1 MDPQKPS
8 DDSDNHYALPN
19 RNGKVIQPLD
29 GSLQPVTPVTSNSAA
44 DLIRSKLDTLYN
56 DEPKAKEE
64 LTEAEAVKHRSKHQQ
79 FMYDLS
85 NSGKS
90 LAEIQTAWHQYYVAL
105 PNNEKH
111 EVWQEFYA
119 NHNQAR
125 TTTPESVDPEPTQ
138 PTKKPATTH
147 KKKTKRPD
155 TRSLHEVKQELLG
168 KVQTRRKLTHKD
180 HLRSLMFGLSMGL
193 LTLFILLFGL
203 FNERFIAPFITPSRA
218 VSQTPIIIDPTN
230 AAVSSDPKIII
241 PKINVE
247 IPVIYDEPTINEA
260 AIQRALEKGVV
271 HYPTTSNPG
280 EIGNGVIFGHS
291 ANNILNH
298 GKYKFAFVLLKRLEP
313 GDTFY
318 IQKDGKRYAY
328 KVFDKKIVPPTD
340 VSVLYPSFPEKPAT
354 FTLITCD
361 PPGTSLNRLV
371 VTGEQVTPDPK
382 NNAASTATHTNT
394 QPKILPS
401 NSETL
406 WQRIKNWF

>member
-1 MDPQKPS
+1 MTTPDPTDK
-8 DDSDNHYALPN
+8 DNHYALPN

-29 GSLQPVTPVTSNSAA
+29 ESLAPAAPVTANAAA
-44 DLIRSKLDTLYN
+44 DLIRAKLNSLYV

-64 LTEAEAVKHRSKHQQ
+64 LAEAEAAKHRSKHQQ

-85 NSGKS
+85 HSGKS
-90 LAEIQTAWHQYYVAL
+90 LAEIQTSWHQYYVNL

-119 NHNQAR
+119 NHNQA
-125 TTTPESVDPEPTQ
+125 TQHHAKPQ
-138 PTKKPATTH
+138 PTAEDKPQSKTH
-147 KKKTKRPD
+147 KKTPKKASIRNVED
-155 TRSLHEVKQELLG
+155 IKQELLG
-168 KVQTRRKLTHKD
+168 KVQTRRKLSHKD
-180 HLRSLMFGLSMGL
+180 NVRSIMFGLSMGL
-193 LTLFILLFGL
+193 ATLFILLFGL

-218 VSQTPIIIDPTN
+218 VSQTPIIIDPNNT
-230 AAVSSDPKIII
+230 AVSKEPKIII

-247 IPVIYDEPTINEA
+247 IPVVYDEPTIDEG

-271 HYPTTSNPG
+271 HYPTTSSPG

-298 GKYKFAFVLLKRLEP
+298 GKYKFAFVLLKRLET
-313 GDTFY
+313 GDVFY

-340 VSVLYPSFPEKPAT
+340 VSVLYPSFPDKPAT

-371 VTGEQVTPDPK
+371 VTGEQISPDPK
-382 NNAASTATHTNT
+382 ANTASTATHTTT
-394 QPKILPS
+394 QPKIIPS
-401 NSETL
+401 NSPSL
-406 WQRIKNWF
+406 WQRIKDWF